1 MPDPRASL
9 NALRALSAL
18 FLYKILHPVLFMTV
32 IVMAAL
38 YVLTILLALT
48 FSSWWLLML
57 AVLIPLT
64 IIFAAV
70 GCISWFLLRK
80 LLPRKLS
87 AHERKQINNFTNK
100 LFGIAERARLPY
112 PVLLFL
118 VGKDV
123 IRGKESRFL
132 SEMIGDS
139 KGLMKEFEEI
149 QGLFRK

>member
-9 NALRALSAL
+9 HALRALSAL
-18 FLYKILHPVLFMTV
+18 FMYKILHPVLFMTV

-48 FSSWWLLML
+48 FSSWWLLIL
-57 AVLIPLT
+57 AILIPLT
-64 IIFAAV
+64 IIFAVV
-70 GCISWFLLRK
+70 GFILRFLLQK

-87 AHERKQINNFTNK
+87 PHERKQINDFTGK

-123 IRGKESRFL
+123 LRGKESRFL

-149 QGLFRK
+149 QRLFRK